1 MPFEFTIE
9 DKSDF
14 PSSRSDWDAAFE
26 AAMSLEPG
34 KVLRLVIPEGMG
46 VEVFRGRVVA
56 MFFNR
61 VKRAKDKPQVRFRSW
76 ITEDDDAVIVEKLDL
91 SSDDAVVP
99 GGG

>member
-14 PSSRSDWDAAFE
+14 PSSRSDWDAAFD
-26 AAMSLEPG
+26 AAMSLESG
-34 KVLRLVIPEGMG
+34 KVLILVIPEGMG
-46 VEVFRGRVVA
+46 VEVFRGRVA
-56 MFFNR
+56 ATFSNR

-76 ITEDDDAVIVEKLDL
+76 IAEDDDAVIVEKLDVT
-91 SSDDAVVP
+91 SDDVGVP

>member
-1 MPFEFTIE
+1 MT
-9 DKSDF
+9 
-14 PSSRSDWDAAFE
+14 AFE

-34 KVLRLVIPEGMG
+34 KVLRLVIPERMG

-76 ITEDDDAVIVEKLDL
+76 ITEDDDAVIVEKVELT
-91 SSDDAVVP
+91 SEDAGTP
-99 GGG
+99 GVG